1 MRGRCSSWTEED
13 EEEAEEAELG
23 ISTVAAGSFTV
34 GIPDGDSVAILCFPA
49 VCTVAVSSSGR
60 ADAG

>member
-1 MRGRCSSWTEED
+1 
-13 EEEAEEAELG
+13 LG